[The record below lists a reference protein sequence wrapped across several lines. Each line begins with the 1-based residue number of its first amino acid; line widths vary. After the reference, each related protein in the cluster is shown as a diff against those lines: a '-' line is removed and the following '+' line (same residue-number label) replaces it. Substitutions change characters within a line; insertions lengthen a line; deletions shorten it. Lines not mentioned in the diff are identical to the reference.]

1 MAEPSDN
8 PCSTSSKDNQ
18 YSDPLE
24 VAASAGAKLSTA
36 EKASF
41 SRERIRFL
49 WFGLR
54 ETQSYNID
62 ESVWY
67 LTIIPWAR
75 VGYNQSHIQQS
86 RME

>member
-1 MAEPSDN
+1 MVEPSDN
-8 PCSTSSKDNQ
+8 PSSSSSKDDE

-24 VAASAGAKLSTA
+24 ATLSTP
-36 EKASF
+36 EIASI
-41 SRERIRFL
+41 SRKRIRFL

-67 LTIIPWAR
+67 NY
-75 VGYNQSHIQQS
+75 VYNIYAKWNLVIKSLL
-86 RME
+86 RL